1 MREICLDTETT
12 GMAAKEGDRIIEIGC
27 VELGEHGLTDKNFH
41 EYIDPERQM
50 EAEVI
55 RVHKITNEFLVG
67 KPKFADIADKFIEFV
82 QGARLIIHNAQFDI
96 GFLNEEL
103 RKLGKPSME
112 EICGKD
118 NIIDSMELAKAA
130 FPQMHNSLDA
140 LCKRLEI
147 DTTRRVKEGHGALLD
162 AELLGQVYLVL
173 KQQQGILE
181 IDAAPVSAD
190 VHDIS
195 DVELPVIRATE
206 EDLSENERVLE
217 MVRKAA
223 QGPALY
229 DLDEETFNAKRK
241 EEQDALDAKEAK
253 LQDLLKNL

>member
-82 QGARLIIHNAQFDI
+82 QGARLIIHNAEFDI

-173 KQQQGILE
+173 KQQQGI
-181 IDAAPVSAD
+181 
-190 VHDIS
+190 
-195 DVELPVIRATE
+195 
-206 EDLSENERVLE
+206 
-217 MVRKAA
+217 
-223 QGPALY
+223 
-229 DLDEETFNAKRK
+229 
-241 EEQDALDAKEAK
+241 
-253 LQDLLKNL
+253 

>member
-112 EICGKD
+112 EYSVLDVGSNGSWYFICATNSCK
-118 NIIDSMELAKAA
+118 KASLSIPLLLFVA
-130 FPQMHNSLDA
+130 FF
-140 LCKRLEI
+140 
-147 DTTRRVKEGHGALLD
+147 
-162 AELLGQVYLVL
+162 AE
-173 KQQQGILE
+173 
-181 IDAAPVSAD
+181 VSAA
-190 VHDIS
+190 VC
-195 DVELPVIRATE
+195 
-206 EDLSENERVLE
+206 
-217 MVRKAA
+217 
-223 QGPALY
+223 
-229 DLDEETFNAKRK
+229 
-241 EEQDALDAKEAK
+241 
-253 LQDLLKNL
+253 

>member
-103 RKLGKPSME
+103 RKLSKS
-112 EICGKD
+112 C
-118 NIIDSMELAKAA
+118 SLASFASSA
-130 FPQMHNSLDA
+130 SCSSL
-140 LCKRLEI
+140 RL
-147 DTTRRVKEGHGALLD
+147 T
-162 AELLGQVYLVL
+162 L
-173 KQQQGILE
+173 K
-181 IDAAPVSAD
+181 VS
-190 VHDIS
+190 S
-195 DVELPVIRATE
+195 
-206 EDLSENERVLE
+206 S
-217 MVRKAA
+217 KS
-223 QGPALY
+223 
-229 DLDEETFNAKRK
+229 
-241 EEQDALDAKEAK
+241 
-253 LQDLLKNL
+253 

>member
-55 RVHKITNEFLVG
+55 RVHK
-67 KPKFADIADKFIEFV
+67 IADKFIEFV

-223 QGPALY
+223 KGPALY

>member
-1 MREICLDTETT
+1 MSTSIRN
-12 GMAAKEGDRIIEIGC
+12 ARW
-27 VELGEHGLTDKNFH
+27 
-41 EYIDPERQM
+41 RQRLS
-50 EAEVI
+50 AST
-55 RVHKITNEFLVG
+55 RSPEFLVG

-162 AELLGQVYLVL
+162 AEPFRPG
-173 KQQQGILE
+173 
-181 IDAAPVSAD
+181 
-190 VHDIS
+190 
-195 DVELPVIRATE
+195 LPR
-206 EDLSENERVLE
+206 S
-217 MVRKAA
+217 
-223 QGPALY
+223 
-229 DLDEETFNAKRK
+229 
-241 EEQDALDAKEAK
+241 
-253 LQDLLKNL
+253 

>member
-1 MREICLDTETT
+1 MLSSTS
-12 GMAAKEGDRIIEIGC
+12 A
-27 VELGEHGLTDKNFH
+27 
-41 EYIDPERQM
+41 
-50 EAEVI
+50 
-55 RVHKITNEFLVG
+55 
-67 KPKFADIADKFIEFV
+67 
-82 QGARLIIHNAQFDI
+82 
-96 GFLNEEL
+96 
-103 RKLGKPSME
+103 S
-112 EICGKD
+112 
-118 NIIDSMELAKAA
+118 S
-130 FPQMHNSLDA
+130 

-181 IDAAPVSAD
+181 IDAALVSAD

-223 QGPALY
+223 KGPALY
-229 DLDEETFNAKRK
+229 DLDGETFNAKRK

>member
-1 MREICLDTETT
+1 
-12 GMAAKEGDRIIEIGC
+12 
-27 VELGEHGLTDKNFH
+27 
-41 EYIDPERQM
+41 
-50 EAEVI
+50 
-55 RVHKITNEFLVG
+55 
-67 KPKFADIADKFIEFV
+67 
-82 QGARLIIHNAQFDI
+82 
-96 GFLNEEL
+96 
-103 RKLGKPSME
+103 ME

-147 DTTRRVKEGHGALLD
+147 DTTRRVKEGHGRPFGRG
-162 AELLGQVYLVL
+162 LLGQVYLVL

-217 MVRKAA
+217 MVRKLAK
-223 QGPALY
+223 GPALY
-229 DLDEETFNAKRK
+229 DLDEETFNTKRK

-253 LQDLLKNL
+253 LQDLLKIFDKSSRATQIWWLGGYRATASLQSSGRAASLMLPKEFRPAFDM

>member
-118 NIIDSMELAKAA
+118 NIVDSMELAKAA

-181 IDAAPVSAD
+181 ID
-190 VHDIS
+190 IS

-223 QGPALY
+223 KGPALY

>member
-55 RVHKITNEFLVG
+55 RVHKI
-67 KPKFADIADKFIEFV
+67 IEFV

-223 QGPALY
+223 KGPALY

>member
-1 MREICLDTETT
+1 M
-12 GMAAKEGDRIIEIGC
+12 
-27 VELGEHGLTDKNFH
+27 
-41 EYIDPERQM
+41 
-50 EAEVI
+50 
-55 RVHKITNEFLVG
+55 
-67 KPKFADIADKFIEFV
+67 
-82 QGARLIIHNAQFDI
+82 
-96 GFLNEEL
+96 
-103 RKLGKPSME
+103 
-112 EICGKD
+112 
-118 NIIDSMELAKAA
+118 
-130 FPQMHNSLDA
+130 
-140 LCKRLEI
+140 
-147 DTTRRVKEGHGALLD
+147 D

-223 QGPALY
+223 KGPALY
-229 DLDEETFNAKRK
+229 DLDEETFNAKRT

>member
-103 RKLGKPSME
+103 KARQTLDGRDLRQGQHYRLDGACQSRIPSDAQQLGC
-112 EICGKD
+112 I
-118 NIIDSMELAKAA
+118 
-130 FPQMHNSLDA
+130 
-140 LCKRLEI
+140 
-147 DTTRRVKEGHGALLD
+147 V
-162 AELLGQVYLVL
+162 
-173 KQQQGILE
+173 
-181 IDAAPVSAD
+181 
-190 VHDIS
+190 
-195 DVELPVIRATE
+195 
-206 EDLSENERVLE
+206 
-217 MVRKAA
+217 
-223 QGPALY
+223 
-229 DLDEETFNAKRK
+229 
-241 EEQDALDAKEAK
+241 
-253 LQDLLKNL
+253 

>member
-130 FPQMHNSLDA
+130 FPQLHNSLDA

-190 VHDIS
+190 
-195 DVELPVIRATE
+195 
-206 EDLSENERVLE
+206 DLSENERGLE

-223 QGPALY
+223 KGPALY

>member
-118 NIIDSMELAKAA
+118 NIIDSMELPKPHSLRCTTAWMHCVSVSKSTRPDASKKATAPFGRGA
-130 FPQMHNSLDA
+130 FRP
-140 LCKRLEI
+140 
-147 DTTRRVKEGHGALLD
+147 G
-162 AELLGQVYLVL
+162 
-173 KQQQGILE
+173 
-181 IDAAPVSAD
+181 
-190 VHDIS
+190 
-195 DVELPVIRATE
+195 LPR
-206 EDLSENERVLE
+206 S
-217 MVRKAA
+217 
-223 QGPALY
+223 
-229 DLDEETFNAKRK
+229 
-241 EEQDALDAKEAK
+241 
-253 LQDLLKNL
+253 

>member
-1 MREICLDTETT
+1 
-12 GMAAKEGDRIIEIGC
+12 
-27 VELGEHGLTDKNFH
+27 
-41 EYIDPERQM
+41 M

-147 DTTRRVKEGHGALLD
+147 DTTRRVKEGHGALFWT

-195 DVELPVIRATE
+195 DVEPPVIRATE
-206 EDLSENERVLE
+206 EDLSETNVSWKWCESRQ
-217 MVRKAA
+217 RS
-223 QGPALY
+223 PLY

-241 EEQDALDAKEAK
+241 GKSRTRSMQRK
-253 LQDLLKNL
+253 LRRRIC

>member
-195 DVELPVIRATE
+195 DVEPRKRISLKTNVSWKWCEKLPKVPRFTIWMKKPLTPNARKSRTRSMQRK
-206 EDLSENERVLE
+206 LSCRIC
-217 MVRKAA
+217 
-223 QGPALY
+223 
-229 DLDEETFNAKRK
+229 
-241 EEQDALDAKEAK
+241 
-253 LQDLLKNL
+253 

>member
-140 LCKRLEI
+140 LCKRC
-147 DTTRRVKEGHGALLD
+147 LLYTSPSPRD
-162 AELLGQVYLVL
+162 A
-173 KQQQGILE
+173 
-181 IDAAPVSAD
+181 
-190 VHDIS
+190 
-195 DVELPVIRATE
+195 
-206 EDLSENERVLE
+206 
-217 MVRKAA
+217 
-223 QGPALY
+223 
-229 DLDEETFNAKRK
+229 
-241 EEQDALDAKEAK
+241 
-253 LQDLLKNL
+253 